1 MKNPPSRPVKAPA
14 GNDRSKPRVGLINES
29 RPGLGERSPS
39 QGGPPFDPAAAPE
52 GLETEGAP
60 RATPR
65 GYVEPR
71 PEPREQPS
79 DSFAHEQERSTG
91 VSGHLGNS

>member
-1 MKNPPSRPVKAPA
+1 MKNPPSGPEETPPAIAP
-14 GNDRSKPRVGLINES
+14 RKPRVGLVNES
-29 RPGLGERSPS
+29 RPGLGARSPA
-39 QGGPPFDPAAAPE
+39 QGGPPNDPAAAPD

-79 DSFAHEQERSTG
+79 DSYAHEQERSTG